1 MVRNLVGLELEA
13 ILPGPVDKNVPK
25 INGNG
30 QRLESGVG
38 SAAAF
43 LAPSRIC
50 SDVLKLVQ
58 SLILFDR
65 LKSLPGRRVLGGFGD
80 SG

>member
-43 LAPSRIC
+43 LAPSR
-50 SDVLKLVQ
+50 DLL
-58 SLILFDR
+58 
-65 LKSLPGRRVLGGFGD
+65 
-80 SG
+80 